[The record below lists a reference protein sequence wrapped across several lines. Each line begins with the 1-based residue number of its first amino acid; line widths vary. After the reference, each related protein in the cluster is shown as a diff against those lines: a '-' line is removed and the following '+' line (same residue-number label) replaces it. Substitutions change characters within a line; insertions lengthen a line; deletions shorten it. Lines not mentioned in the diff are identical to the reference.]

1 MTTFETVRVAAI
13 QAASVALDADAT
25 IEKAIGLLDE
35 AAEAGAQLA
44 VLPECFVSLYPDW
57 SWTAAAC
64 ADRTAFDELYARMW
78 EEAVTIPGPR
88 IDRLVE
94 ACARTGL
101 HCVVGVNERES
112 GGSFTLYN
120 SFVVIGP
127 GGVLHVHRKLM
138 PTKHE
143 RMFHGQGTGD
153 DLRVVETPFG
163 RVGGLIC
170 WENRMPL
177 ARYLVYRG
185 GPQIWVAPTADS
197 SDGWIALLQTIAIES
212 GAHVIGAPQ
221 FVDRSAFPADFP
233 IDDAG
238 RRRVHARRRRR
249 RRPARRAARRPALRR
264 GGNGRRRLR
273 PPGRPPNAGVVRP
286 GRALRP
292 RRRTAAA
299 ARPAGARLSPRQA
312 CGMRA
317 SSAAPSASRTGS
329 SSMRSSTSWKKP
341 RTIRRSASA
350 RERPR
355 AIR

>member
-1 MTTFETVRVAAI
+1 MTTFDTVRVAAI
-13 QAASVALDADAT
+13 QTASVALDADAT

-35 AAEAGAQLA
+35 AAAAGAQLA

-78 EEAVTIPGPR
+78 EEAVTVPGPR

-94 ACARTGL
+94 ACARTGV
-101 HCVVGVNERES
+101 HCAIGVNEREA

-120 SFVVIGP
+120 SFVLIGP

-221 FVDRSAFPADFP
+221 FVDRSAFPVDFP
-233 IDDAG
+233 IEMPDDD
-238 RRRVHARRRRR
+238 VFM
-249 RRPARRAARRPALRR
+249 R
-264 GGNGRRRLR
+264 GGAVVIGPRGELLAGPLYGEDGMVVADCDLR
-273 PPGRPPNAGVVRP
+273 AGLRT
-286 GRALRP
+286 RAWFDP
-292 RRRTAAA
+292 V
-299 ARPAGARLSPRQA
+299 GHY
-312 CGMRA
+312 
-317 SSAAPSASRTGS
+317 
-329 SSMRSSTSWKKP
+329 
-341 RTIRRSASA
+341 A
-350 RERPR
+350 REDALLPLLGLP
-355 AIR
+355 APG

>member
-1 MTTFETVRVAAI
+1 MTTFDTVRVAAI
-13 QAASVALDADAT
+13 QTSSVALDADAT
-25 IEKAIGLLDE
+25 IDKAIGLLDE

-44 VLPECFVSLYPDW
+44 VLPECFISLYPDW
-57 SWTAAAC
+57 SWVAAAC
-64 ADRTAFDELYARMW
+64 ADRAAFDELYARMW

-101 HCVVGVNERES
+101 HCVVGVNEREET
-112 GGSFTLYN
+112 GSFTLYN
-120 SFVVIGP
+120 SFVVVGP
-127 GGVLHVHRKLM
+127 AGVLHVHRKLM

-221 FVDRSAFPADFP
+221 FVDRSAFPPDFP
-233 IDDAG
+233 IEMPDDE
-238 RRRVHARRRRR
+238 VFM
-249 RRPARRAARRPALRR
+249 R
-264 GGNGRRRLR
+264 GGAVVVGPRGEVLAGPLYGEEGMVVADCDLR
-273 PPGRPPNAGVVRP
+273 AGLRT
-286 GRALRP
+286 RAWFDP
-292 RRRTAAA
+292 VGHY
-299 ARPAGARLSPRQA
+299 AREDALLPLLGLSPS
-312 CGMRA
+312 G
-317 SSAAPSASRTGS
+317 
-329 SSMRSSTSWKKP
+329 
-341 RTIRRSASA
+341 
-350 RERPR
+350 
-355 AIR
+355 